1 MQIRI
6 KKKTKQYAQVHKN
19 LLFHQKVSIQA
30 KGLGA
35 IFECYS
41 DDFTISMSSL
51 EIHASLHRDTIRKYL
66 KELENHLFL
75 FRVQIIKD
83 CKMIWFF
90 DSEHLDIQ
98 FLIKEVEKL
107 KKYQKIRF
115 LTAYEILAPEKIG
128 TEKLATYNNTT
139 NSTFGFTD
147 FDALQI
153 MYRVEKDLENQKG
166 KERNSKS
173 DYYTNSSGKAIK
185 KQFFNKPISH
195 KQNDEIKI

>member
-6 KKKTKQYAQVHKN
+6 KKKSKQYAQVHKN
-19 LLFHQKVSIQA
+19 LLFHPNVSIQA

-90 DSEHLDIQ
+90 DSEHLEVQ
-98 FLIKEVEKL
+98 FLVKEIEKL

-115 LTAYEILAPEKIG
+115 LTAYEIFAPEKIG
-128 TEKLATYNNTT
+128 TDKLATYNNTT
-139 NSTFGFTD
+139 KENQNFSD
-147 FDALQI
+147 INALQI
-153 MYRVEKDLENQKG
+153 MYKVHENQKG

-185 KQFFNKPISH
+185 KQFFNKPTNH
-195 KQNDEIKI
+195 KQSYEIKI